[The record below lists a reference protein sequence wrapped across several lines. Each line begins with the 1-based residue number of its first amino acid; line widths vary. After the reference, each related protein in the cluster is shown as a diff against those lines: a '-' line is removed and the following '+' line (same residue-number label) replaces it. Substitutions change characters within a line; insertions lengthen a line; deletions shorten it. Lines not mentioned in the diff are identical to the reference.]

1 MLHRITILVLFVFT
15 INSFSQEKAQPQG
28 EWLLDKIATQGNY
41 QDVGQLVDFNQD
53 GKLYIQEIPF
63 GTWTYNQ
70 KDKQVNMQ
78 AQDLSGSYELAYL
91 SATNMQLS
99 LADKDLY
106 FTRID
111 RDKIQKDNLE
121 SGLIGLWEY
130 ANDLGD
136 NMRRLVQF
144 EAPDKIIF
152 LEKGEGMESRTSGM
166 WLYDAELT
174 KLVIIGQMQG
184 IRGIN
189 TEVTITPNEV
199 NFLNK
204 TIPTTLKKVKKDA
217 TAIERLTFTSDDFY
231 DETGD
236 YKYYD
241 DEQKLPWQDVY
252 EMIDLLQNVKQL
264 VYKQSTLVEGT
275 QSFETK
281 TLTAEVDASFDEEA
295 LSIDYIFNG
304 YDRYNL
310 PDDYQLP
317 PNKWDSFASKL
328 YPYKDVTYRVK
339 GEEEITVSAG
349 TFTCTVVEALDS
361 FDEKIKLWMV
371 KDKPGII
378 AKIIKDKPGDF
389 GHYIT
394 YELQEIKTI

>member
-1 MLHRITILVLFVFT
+1 MGT
-15 INSFSQEKAQPQG
+15 
-28 EWLLDKIATQGNY
+28 WLLDKIATQGNY

-63 GTWTYNQ
+63 GTWAYNQ
-70 KDKQVNMQ
+70 KDKHLDMQ
-78 AQDLSGSYELAYL
+78 AQDLSGSYELSYL

-99 LADKDLY
+99 LDDKDLY

-136 NMRRLVQF
+136 DMRRIIQF
-144 EAPDKIIF
+144 EAPDKISLI
-152 LEKGEGMESRTSGM
+152 EKDENSESRHSGI
-166 WLYDAELT
+166 WLYQAELNQ
-174 KLVIIGQMQG
+174 LVIIGQMQG
-184 IRGIN
+184 IRGVN
-189 TEVTITPNEV
+189 TEVNITPNEV

-204 TIPTTLKKVKKDA
+204 TIPTTLKKVKQDA

-252 EMIDLLQNVKQL
+252 EMIDDLQNVKQL
-264 VYKQSTLVEGT
+264 VYKESTLVEGT

-281 TLTAEVDASFDEEA
+281 TLTADVAASFDTES
-295 LSIDYIFNG
+295 LSIDYIFDG
-304 YDRYNL
+304 YDRYSA
-310 PDDYQLP
+310 PDDYKLP
-317 PNKWDSFASKL
+317 PNKWDSYASKL

-339 GEEEITVSAG
+339 GEEEITVPAG
-349 TFTCTVVEALDS
+349 TFTCSVVEAVGS
-361 FDEKIKLWMV
+361 FDEKIKMWMV
-371 KDKPGII
+371 KDKPGVF
-378 AKIIKDKPGDF
+378 AKIIKEQSDDF
-389 GHYIT
+389 SPHHYII
-394 YELQEIKTI
+394 YELLDIEE